1 MLILILIK
9 VYYLYTEYCFQLSR
23 RFKWSESLCVIFPP
37 PKISHPLTGGIF
49 PLKKHWRWEYI
60 HTSKTSEGRNI
71 FLRRYIISKS
81 VMTNITTRK
90 EKLLHSVLPP
100 FLQGEQGEVE
110 FFREAEDFVKVIF
123 KLIKYHIR

>member
-1 MLILILIK
+1 MFIIYRILFLA
-9 VYYLYTEYCFQLSR
+9 
-23 RFKWSESLCVIFPP
+23 FKKIQMVRITPCQIPTTQDFPP
-37 PKISHPLTGGIF
+37 SQWGNF